1 MTSDAPPTRESGV
14 AHALARF
21 NRRLLNPVVRPA
33 AARAP
38 GFAVV
43 HHTGR
48 RSGTPFTTPV
58 RVFSNDGTF
67 YVMIANGRTPDWV
80 RNLEAAGG
88 GQLRLRRRTVDVGP
102 PRLADVD
109 EAMASASRGA
119 KSWRRSLG
127 LTRFVALPS
136 T

>member
-1 MTSDAPPTRESGV
+1 MTGDTPPTRARGT

-21 NRRLLNPVVRPA
+21 NRRLLNPVVRPV

-38 GFAVV
+38 GFGVV

-48 RSGTPFTTPV
+48 RTGRSLTTPV
-58 RVFSNDGTF
+58 RVFRKDGTF

-80 RNLEAAGG
+80 RNLDAAGG
-88 GQLRLRRRTVDVGP
+88 GQLHLRRRTVDVGP
-102 PRLADVD
+102 PRLTDVD
-109 EAMASASRGA
+109 EATASAWRCA
-119 KSWRRSLG
+119 KRWRTSVG

-136 T
+136 I